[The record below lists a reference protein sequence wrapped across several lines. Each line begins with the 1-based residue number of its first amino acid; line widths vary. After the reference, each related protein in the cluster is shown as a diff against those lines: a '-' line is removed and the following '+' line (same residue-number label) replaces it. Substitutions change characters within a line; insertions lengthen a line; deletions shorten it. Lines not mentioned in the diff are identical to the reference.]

1 MNKNMEKQ
9 WNSNCIKDDWT
20 ITIMNVMKTEN
31 KEDKN

>member
-20 ITIMNVMKTEN
+20 ITMMETEN